1 MPIPKTYKA
10 EKVSTETLAQK
21 AIEVCRE
28 MLNIIC
34 DRTNRDGEDDCRNN
48 CLQDQ
53 LIAIN
58 GISTDL
64 HYFGR
69 GQQLKISRVADSL
82 YSSLKDVLGYVMVE
96 TAKRSD
102 CDCKFQMPKH
112 TSYIGSVVKVIVEVA
127 TDFVE
132 YGNRRYCPK

>member
-1 MPIPKTYKA
+1 M
-10 EKVSTETLAQK
+10 
-21 AIEVCRE
+21 
-28 MLNIIC
+28 
-34 DRTNRDGEDDCRNN
+34 
-48 CLQDQ
+48 
-53 LIAIN
+53 N

-64 HYFGR
+64 HYFGN

-112 TSYIGSVVKVIVEVA
+112 TSYIGSIVKVDVVNIVEA
-127 TDFVE
+127 LE
-132 YGNRRYCPK
+132 YSN

>member
-1 MPIPKTYKA
+1 M
-10 EKVSTETLAQK
+10 
-21 AIEVCRE
+21 
-28 MLNIIC
+28 C
-34 DRTNRDGEDDCRNN
+34 DSH
-48 CLQDQ
+48 
-53 LIAIN
+53 IAIN

-112 TSYIGSVVKVIVEVA
+112 TSYIGSVVKVGMEGVV
-127 TDFVE
+127 DFLE
-132 YGNRRYCPK
+132 HGNRRYCPK

>member
-1 MPIPKTYKA
+1 
-10 EKVSTETLAQK
+10 
-21 AIEVCRE
+21 
-28 MLNIIC
+28 
-34 DRTNRDGEDDCRNN
+34 
-48 CLQDQ
+48 
-53 LIAIN
+53 
-58 GISTDL
+58 
-64 HYFGR
+64 
-69 GQQLKISRVADSL
+69 
-82 YSSLKDVLGYVMVE
+82 MVE